1 MSDNSYR
8 VFWGGSWNYSAQE
21 AGVADCIRYGPA
33 DRLIN
38 LGFRLV
44 HETDTPQVLRG
55 GSWFYSERAV
65 GAANWDAVKP
75 GDGYDILGFRLAKES
90 T

>member
-21 AGVADCIRYGPA
+21 AGVANRCGYAPA
-33 DRLIN
+33 FRGGN

-44 HETDTPQVLRG
+44 HDTDTPQVLRG
-55 GSWFYSERAV
+55 GSWFYSQRVV
-65 GAANWDAVKP
+65 GAANCDIVEP
-75 GDGYDILGFRLAKES
+75 GDGYDFLGFRLVKES